1 MSVILNV
8 LLHGSQLTDALKKKF
23 TKCDHIDV
31 DWGVGDG
38 GEGEEEI
45 YQTPV
50 IDSQMSS
57 AVPGPSAGSDGT
69 LKKSETVG
77 NFQEEKPKGEN
88 RLVLM
93 LEVWYLCVHGK
104 VPFHNACWY
113 L

>member
-1 MSVILNV
+1 MS
-8 LLHGSQLTDALKKKF
+8 DALKKKF

-50 IDSQMSS
+50 VDAQSSS
-57 AVPGPSAGSDGT
+57 ATPSSGGLGSEGI

-77 NFQEEKPKGEN
+77 SFPEERNKG
-88 RLVLM
+88 
-93 LEVWYLCVHGK
+93 
-104 VPFHNACWY
+104 
-113 L
+113 

>member
-1 MSVILNV
+1 MDVVVKLTCCYTI
-8 LLHGSQLTDALKKKF
+8 QLTDALKKKL

-50 IDSQMSS
+50 IDSQTSS

-77 NFQEEKPKGEN
+77 SFQDERNKGEDQ
-88 RLVLM
+88 L
-93 LEVWYLCVHGK
+93 LELWYLC
-104 VPFHNACWY
+104 PP
-113 L
+113 